1 MKHSDILSKNG
12 IIFNM
17 ITDIMAKAELNTKE
31 DINNPLVKTDI
42 LVICNDNEIF
52 DEAMTTLMNRYPQ
65 ATGLVLKPNP
75 GIKMGARFTTVSAR
89 IAHKGITINVDVMT
103 VEEYTKNKAA
113 VDAKTY
119 NSKEKI
125 MWTGGEN

>member
-12 IIFNM
+12 IIFNQ
-17 ITDIMAKAELNTKE
+17 ITDIVARAELSLSDKK
-31 DINNPLVKTDI
+31 L
-42 LVICNDNEIF
+42 LVICHDNEVF
-52 DEAMTTLMNRYPQ
+52 DEAMTTLMNRVPQ

-75 GIKMGARFTTVSAR
+75 GVRMAARYTTVSAVIGVKR
-89 IAHKGITINVDVMT
+89 LKLKIDVMT
-103 VEEYTKNKAA
+103 ADEYTTHKAE

-119 NSKEKI
+119 DEKHTI

>member
-12 IIFNM
+12 IIFNQ
-17 ITDIMAKAELNTKE
+17 ITDIVAKAELKQANL
-31 DINNPLVKTDI
+31 NL
-42 LVICNDNEIF
+42 LVICNDTEIF
-52 DEAMTTLMNRYPQ
+52 DEAMTTLMNRVPQ

-75 GIKMGARFTTVSAR
+75 GVKMAARYTTVSAV
-89 IAHKGITINVDVMT
+89 IGKQKHIIKLDVMT
-103 VEEYTKNKAA
+103 ADEYTNHQVE

-119 NSKEKI
+119 DEKHTI